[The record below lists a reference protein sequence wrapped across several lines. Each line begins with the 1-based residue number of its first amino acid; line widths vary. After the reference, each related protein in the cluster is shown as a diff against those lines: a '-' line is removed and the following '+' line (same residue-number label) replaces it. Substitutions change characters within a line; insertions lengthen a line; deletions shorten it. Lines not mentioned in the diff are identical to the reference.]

1 MGDSVQSQKNSLLN
15 LLLSSNEGKH
25 QPGDTRRNL
34 HRFIENVKLLASMEP
49 IPNPAEENDVEIIK
63 NLGRKHKE

>member
-1 MGDSVQSQKNSLLN
+1 VGNTVQSQKNSLLN

-34 HRFIENVKLLASMEP
+34 HRFIENVKLIASMNP
-49 IPNPAEENDVEIIK
+49 IPKVSEDMDIEIIK
-63 NLGRKHKE
+63 NLDVKKKH